1 MKLFARLRRPKKA
14 RGNILFRYGW
24 KVTLLLLLAGAG
36 FAVFLFYGTW
46 AQTFDMKNVGEMPE
60 RSTVYDVDGKI
71 YSRLAG
77 ANRLK
82 VSLSEV
88 SPQFIAA
95 VLAREDTRFYEHKGI
110 DWRGVLRALVRD
122 VLSMSAKEGA
132 SSLTMQLA
140 RNSLPLGGRTFS
152 RKLLEAMVAL
162 RIEREFTKQQIL
174 ELYVNRIYFGTGCY
188 GVETASQAYFGKNAS
203 KLNLS
208 EAALLAGLIRS
219 PNRFSPLKN
228 PEGAAIQRDAV
239 LDRMVAL
246 KKITPAQAEQAKKTK
261 IVTHP
266 KRMPQIQENYAMD
279 AVQRALS
286 LILTQDQMDDGGLS
300 IYTTLDPSV
309 QNAAQDALE
318 AQLSKIERQSNF
330 RHPTKAEYKPPENG
344 EGDAAMPY
352 LEGAVVVIDNA
363 SGGIRAL
370 VGGRDYAQS
379 KFNRALA
386 PANRQ
391 VGSAFKPFVY
401 AIAFSHGLL
410 PGAAISDGP
419 IQAGE
424 IDGAGNWSPAN
435 SDGTYGGTMPCSY
448 GLVHSRNTMSVRVGQ
463 FAGLDAVQKV
473 ANELGIAAKRSARA
487 RQLHRFLRERPER
500 SDFRLQ
506 CVSQRRCAQAGIHHR
521 AHRRS
526 AAQTDLSLGA
536 YHFAGDRPRCG
547 LDDFG
552 GTGGRVDQRHRRERA
567 LVRLQIAGGRQD
579 RHHERLQG
587 RLVRRAHQHVDLRCV
602 GRIRSADDDCRAR
615 LRRCSGIARVDSGH
629 EQSVTTLSGR
639 AAATENV
646 NSTRDRLLD
655 FKSARHHWLHV
666 GRLRLRHRF
675 ARRQDTNCCL
685 PGSWR
690 FAMALCTTGAEWASE
705 SAYFPGP
712 HVQIVQAI
720 LRRTLTSTIIKS
732 AASSLVGALVSS
744 A

>member
-1 MKLFARLRRPKKA
+1 MKVFARLRRPKKA

-24 KVTLLLLLAGAG
+24 KVTLLFLLAGAV

-46 AQTFDMKNVGEMPE
+46 AHTFDMKNVGEMPE

-77 ANRLK
+77 ANRLR

-88 SPQFIAA
+88 SPEFIAA
-95 VLAREDTRFYEHKGI
+95 VLAREDTRFYDHKGI
-110 DWRGVLRALVRD
+110 DWRGVLRALSRD
-122 VLSMSAKEGA
+122 LVSMSAKEGA

-152 RKLLEAMVAL
+152 RKFLEAMVAL
-162 RIEREFTKQQIL
+162 RIERDFTKQQIL
-174 ELYVNRIYFGTGCY
+174 ELYVNRIYFGAGCY

-228 PEGAAIQRDAV
+228 PDGAAIQRDAV
-239 LDRMVAL
+239 LDRMVTL
-246 KKITPAQAEQAKKTK
+246 KKITPSQAEQAKKTK

-286 LILTQDQMDDGGLS
+286 QILTQDQMDVGGLS

-318 AQLSKIERQSNF
+318 TQLSKVEHQSNF
-330 RHPTKAEYKPPENG
+330 RHPTKAEYKTPENE

-401 AIAFSHGLL
+401 TVAFNHGLL
-410 PGAAISDGP
+410 PSSAISDGP
-419 IQAGE
+419 IQSGE

-435 SDGTYGGTMPCSY
+435 SDGTYGSTMPCSY
-448 GLVHSRNTMSVRVGQ
+448 GLIHSRNTMSVRVGQ
-463 FAGLDAVQKV
+463 FAGLDTVQKI
-473 ANELGIAAKRSARA
+473 ANDLGIAQNIPHGPASYIGSFESNLKDLTSAYTVFPNAGVRRQAYIIERIDDQQHKPIYLAAHISSQALDPGSVWMTSRLMQEVLTQGTAASARSLGFKLPAAGKTGTTNDYKDAWFIGYTSTLTCGVWVGFDQPTTIVA
-487 RQLHRFLRERPER
+487 RGYGAALALPVWTQVMNKASRHYPAELLQPTMPLEHATVCSISNQLATTG
-500 SDFRLQ
+500 
-506 CVSQRRCAQAGIHHR
+506 CM
-521 AHRRS
+521 S
-526 AAQTDLSLGA
+526 AATAFDIDLPVGKVPTSACPVHGGSQWP
-536 YHFAGDRPRCG
+536 FA
-547 LDDFG
+547 
-552 GTGGRVDQRHRRERA
+552 QRA
-567 LVRLQIAGGRQD
+567 PNGPQKAPAFS
-579 RHHERLQG
+579 G
-587 RLVRRAHQHVDLRCV
+587 RL
-602 GRIRSADDDCRAR
+602 
-615 LRRCSGIARVDSGH
+615 
-629 EQSVTTLSGR
+629 
-639 AAATENV
+639 
-646 NSTRDRLLD
+646 
-655 FKSARHHWLHV
+655 FKSFRRFF
-666 GRLRLRHRF
+666 GR
-675 ARRQDTNCCL
+675 
-685 PGSWR
+685 
-690 FAMALCTTGAEWASE
+690 
-705 SAYFPGP
+705 
-712 HVQIVQAI
+712 
-720 LRRTLTSTIIKS
+720 
-732 AASSLVGALVSS
+732 
-744 A
+744 